1 MYNLADDLVHRHLRN
16 GQGNRLAV
24 LYEGL
29 RLTYRDLAELVSHV
43 GDALTTLGVGTG
55 QRVLLVLFDS
65 PEFIASFLGAARI
78 GAVGSPTNTSLRRGD
93 YKYFLEESQAAIV
106 VVHKL
111 WEQAPPG

>member
-1 MYNLADDLVHRHLRN
+1 MAKAIGSRFS
-16 GQGNRLAV
+16 
-24 LYEGL
+24 
-29 RLTYRDLAELVSHV
+29 TRDCASRIGTWPNSFSHV